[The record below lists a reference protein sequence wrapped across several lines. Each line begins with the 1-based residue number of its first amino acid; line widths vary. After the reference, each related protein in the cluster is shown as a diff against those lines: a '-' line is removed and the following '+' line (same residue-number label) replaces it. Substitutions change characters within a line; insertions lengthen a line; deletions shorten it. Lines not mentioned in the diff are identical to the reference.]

1 MQINTCVMSGRA
13 AADASI
19 KTLEGGAVKATFILE
34 QWEHFAAST
43 GRKPKRH
50 SIQVEAWGK
59 VATVIATY
67 VGKGKQL
74 VVHGQIVSNSWK
86 DANDQWQNRIS
97 LKAESID
104 LVGEKRLPGETDEN
118 F

>member
-19 KTLEGGAVKATFILE
+19 KTLDNGTVKGGFILE

-50 SIQVEAWGK
+50 SIQVEAWGT
-59 VATVIATY
+59 VATRIATY
-67 VGKGKQL
+67 VGKGKE
-74 VVHGQIVSNSWK
+74 VTVHGKIQSNSWK
-86 DANDQWQNRIS
+86 DANGVWQNRIV
-97 LKAESID
+97 LKAADID
-104 LVGEKRLPGETDEN
+104 FLGEKRMPGEVDQS